1 MWLSRTIAARQR
13 AERES
18 AAADMGVTTIGGS
31 SASVMTRGE
40 QRGGSA
46 SVMTKGEQRN
56 LEVFAPGGLIWQ
68 PQAGDTV
75 LVIKGGTGGQ
85 EQCVVA
91 ANTAAA
97 SPEELVPGELFLYSC
112 GGASVYLRM
121 DGSIAIKGN
130 ADAEGNW
137 VITGDVDLTGKVKI
151 AGSVELQGPV
161 AVNGAVTI
169 NGSLTVNG
177 QPCRP
182 CLCG

>member
-1 MWLSRTIAARQR
+1 MWVSRAFSLRQA
-13 AERES
+13 AEREGT
-18 AAADMGVTTIGGS
+18 AADMGMTTIGGKN
-31 SASVMTRGE
+31 ASVMTRGE
-40 QRGGSA
+40 QP
-46 SVMTKGEQRN
+46 E
-56 LEVFAPGGLIWQ
+56 LEIFAPGGLVWQ
-68 PQAGDTV
+68 PLAGDTV
-75 LVIKGGTGGQ
+75 LVVKGGVGCQ

-97 SPEELVPGELFLYSC
+97 SPEELAPGELFLYSC

-130 ADAEGNW
+130 ANAEGSW

-151 AGSVELQGPV
+151 TGSVELQGPV